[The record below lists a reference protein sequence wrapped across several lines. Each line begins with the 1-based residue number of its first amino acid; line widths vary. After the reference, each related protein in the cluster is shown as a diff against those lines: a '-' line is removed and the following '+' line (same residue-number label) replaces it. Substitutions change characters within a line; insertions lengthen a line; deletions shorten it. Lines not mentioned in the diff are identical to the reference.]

1 MFKIYDCD
9 FGVKVNGVSYDFEH
23 VTELQIED
31 NERNELTRGANASN
45 KVGLAFKTGL
55 RDPKRWTIPILN
67 MSIELKG
74 VLDSCYDE
82 QTRLEVFAIDRKTG
96 SSKMARNAVLANR
109 PQQLTLDETADSL
122 AISLEFVTFDSS
134 EVYKE

>member
-74 VLDSCYDE
+74 VLDSCYDD